1 MALWMKK
8 EDGTLVDVSGGGGGG
23 TFDGE
28 HVPTGDPTDPA
39 TLDIVD
45 EGQLL
50 WDGVESDGGSGAKFI
65 SETVVVPANPGVS
78 YSSVEVT
85 FPEPFDALPNITLT
99 VQSGSAVYAEA
110 ANTTTTGF
118 ECIVRSTSALNR
130 DAADVSDR
138 AINRDYSVWY
148 QATDDSTISRFGGGS
163 GGGSEPHDHAEYAPV
178 EHDHA
183 EYAPVEHDHAEY
195 APVEHDHD
203 EYVDS
208 PPAPTSGNGLVW
220 DGSTWVDEKLLRAD
234 GSNTFDGAKL
244 LVPADF
250 AIESQTGT
258 PRSLEFDSEGS
269 TRMSV
274 NGIPYMEWSG
284 LAVRVTAEHGIRSSH
299 LGQYTSTMGVSTANR
314 VTDYGQYTYDG
325 TSSTGYGPSI
335 SFSGTF
341 TGNPIVVATV
351 QENTAGANRGYY
363 VKINNLSTTSVR
375 FRHYA
380 VDGFWGDGT
389 SATVH
394 WIAMGIRATGTREHD
409 ELESTDFATG
419 VVEPEELEG
428 A

>member
-8 EDGTLVDVSGGGGGG
+8 EDGTLVEVSGGGGG

-50 WDGVESDGGSGAKFI
+50 FDGVESDG
-65 SETVVVPANPGVS
+65 
-78 YSSVEVT
+78 
-85 FPEPFDALPNITLT
+85 
-99 VQSGSAVYAEA
+99 
-110 ANTTTTGF
+110 
-118 ECIVRSTSALNR
+118 
-130 DAADVSDR
+130 SD
-138 AINRDYSVWY
+138 
-148 QATDDSTISRFGGGS
+148 GG
-163 GGGSEPHDHAEYAPV
+163 PHNHDEFAPV
-178 EHDHA
+178 A
-183 EYAPVEHDHAEY
+183 
-195 APVEHDHD
+195 HDHD

-208 PPAPTSGNGLVW
+208 PPAPATGNGLVW

-258 PRSLEFDSEGS
+258 PRSLEFDSAGV

-274 NGIPYMEWSG
+274 GGVSYMQWASSQ
-284 LAVRVTAEHGIRSSH
+284 VQVTAENGLRSSH
-299 LGQYTSTMGVSTANR
+299 LGQYTSTMEPSTTNR
-314 VTDYGQYTYDG
+314 VTDYGKYTYDG

-335 SFSGTF
+335 SFKGTF
-341 TGNPIVVATV
+341 TGAPIVVATV
-351 QENTAGANRGYY
+351 EESFAGSQAGYY
-363 VKINNLSTTSVR
+363 VKINNLSSMSVR
-375 FRHYA
+375 FRHYM

-409 ELESTDFATG
+409 ELESTDDVATG